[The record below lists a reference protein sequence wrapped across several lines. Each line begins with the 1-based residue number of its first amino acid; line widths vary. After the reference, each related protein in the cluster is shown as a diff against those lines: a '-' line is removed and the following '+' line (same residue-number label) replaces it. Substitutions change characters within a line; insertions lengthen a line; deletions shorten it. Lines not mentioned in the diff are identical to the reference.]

1 MTTKLLDYDP
11 NDSGGI
17 ATRLPGE
24 DRTVIIRADRHRRR
38 GDQEP
43 AGGEPTKNLSERDKI
58 MAATGRMRHADVVPE
73 SLVTGHGYDVEA
85 HSGPIIDL
93 VDTATFHLPDD
104 LEGPQPKPTPPLP
117 KPKADPAET
126 GVNIF
131 GGLGADLPEQPWPV
145 PAPATVRSR
154 CRHKVKSAFRQGV
167 LIGVLVGAAVY
178 SGLVLAALVVVR

>member
-17 ATRLPGE
+17 TRLPGE
-24 DRTVIIRADRHRRR
+24 DRTVIIRFD
-38 GDQEP
+38 
-43 AGGEPTKNLSERDKI
+43 GGEPTKNLKAERDKI

-93 VDTATFHLPDD
+93 VDTATFHIPDD
-104 LEGPQPKPTPPLP
+104 LAGPQKPPPPLP

-131 GGLGADLPEQPWPV
+131 GGLGEDLPEQPWPV

-154 CRHKVKSAFRQGV
+154 CRHKVKSAFRNGV
-167 LIGVLVGAAVY
+167 WIGALGMLAVY
-178 SGLVLAALVVVR
+178 SGLVLAALVVIR

>member
-1 MTTKLLDYDP
+1 MTDTLIDHA
-11 NDSGGI
+11 DSGEI
-17 ATRLPGE
+17 PCLPGE
-24 DRTVIIRADRHRRR
+24 DRTVIIRFD
-38 GDQEP
+38 
-43 AGGEPTKNLSERDKI
+43 GGEPTKNLKAERDKI

-104 LEGPQPKPTPPLP
+104 LEGPQPKPKPLP
-117 KPKADPAET
+117 KPKADPAE
-126 GVNIF
+126 GDQF

-154 CRHKVKSAFRQGV
+154 CRHKVKSAFRRGV

-178 SGLVLAALVVVR
+178 SGLVLAAALVVVR